1 MRLKFDEFF
10 LNFYISRSSGGLTN
24 HRAKK
29 KIVEF
34 LVKSAIPEDSWEL
47 LPTSDSSYEKWLNG
61 TRTFNPAVW
70 QEIAEKYDENR
81 FLEIVIRELN
91 DNALVTVMDR
101 FGIKVSTVNEIDK
114 ELFTVAI
121 GQQLREI
128 ARGTGSAEKVVQ
140 NIYSNTESK

>member
-1 MRLKFDEFF
+1 M
-10 LNFYISRSSGGLTN
+10 TN

-101 FGIKVSTVNEIDK
+101 FGIKVSTVNELIRSF
-114 ELFTVAI
+114 L
-121 GQQLREI
+121 L
-128 ARGTGSAEKVVQ
+128 
-140 NIYSNTESK
+140 